1 MSRRKI
7 LIVDNDVPLAGRL
20 IEFLAGEGFEA
31 AHALNSAAALAQ
43 LGRHYFDL
51 AILDAGAEKIDGI
64 ALLRRLRVQWD
75 LPVLMLTASGG
86 DEVGIL
92 GLDLGADDYLV
103 KPFRAREMV
112 ARLRAV
118 LRRSEP
124 KGQISAAPLMLGE
137 LALDS
142 GAKSATMDGVPVR
155 LTTAEFQLLEA
166 LARSAGRVQSR
177 AMLTH
182 KALGRRLEPFDRS
195 IDTHVSNIRRKLC
208 LDAGRGI
215 EIRSFRGHGYALT
228 MRGANRASSAVG

>member
-1 MSRRKI
+1 MNRSRI
-7 LIVDNDVPLAGRL
+7 LIVEDDVPLVGRL
-20 IEFLAGEGFEA
+20 IEFLAREGFEP
-31 AHALNSAAALAQ
+31 AHALDGEAALAEFARQ
-43 LGRHYFDL
+43 PFDL
-51 AILDAGAEKIDGI
+51 AILDAGTEKIDAI
-64 ALLRRLRVQWD
+64 ELLRRLRVQWHI
-75 LPVLMLTASGG
+75 PVLMLTASGG
-86 DEVGIL
+86 EEVGIM

-112 ARLRAV
+112 ARLRAL

-124 KGQISAAPLMLGE
+124 KGHRPAAPLTLGE
-137 LALDS
+137 LALDC

-155 LTTAEFQLLEA
+155 LTTAEFLLLES

-215 EIRSFRGHGYALT
+215 QIRSFRGHGYALT
-228 MRGANRASSAVG
+228 MREANGAASAAG